1 MSVILYDLAD
11 GEGRLFS
18 PNCWRTRM
26 ALAHKGLAV
35 EARPTRFADIANICG
50 GTQKTIPVIEDG
62 DTVLGDSWA
71 IALYLEDSYR
81 DAPSLFGSDEGRTY
95 AQFVQA
101 WAQSQLHARLA
112 RLIIK
117 DIHDRL
123 DPADQTY
130 FRKSREKM
138 LGASLEDV
146 HASRDDRVADFRA
159 ALQPARLVLGVQPYL
174 GGEVPRYADYLLFG
188 ALQWARVISP
198 LVLLEPEDEVQRWF
212 ERCLDL
218 HDGAGRREPA
228 CL

>member
-1 MSVILYDLAD
+1 MSVVLYDLAD
-11 GEGRLFS
+11 GRGRLFS

-26 ALAHKGLAV
+26 ALAHKGLEV
-35 EARPTRFADIANICG
+35 DVRPTLFTDIGGICG

-62 DTVLGDSWA
+62 ATVLGDSWA
-71 IALYLEDSYR
+71 IALYLEETYSE
-81 DAPSLFGSDEGRTY
+81 APPLFGSDEGRTY

-101 WAQSQLHARLA
+101 WAQTALHARLA

-117 DIHDRL
+117 DIHDSL
-123 DPADQTY
+123 APVDQPY

-138 LGASLEDV
+138 LGMSLEDV
-146 HASRDDRVADFRA
+146 HASRDARIAEFRE

-174 GGEVPRYADYLLFG
+174 GGEEPRYADYLLFG
-188 ALQWARVISP
+188 ALQWPRVISP
-198 LVLLEPEDEVQRWF
+198 VKLLEPEDVVQRWF

-218 HDGAGRREPA
+218 HGGIGRAEPA

>member
-11 GEGRLFS
+11 GSGRLFS

-26 ALAHKGLAV
+26 ALTHKGL
-35 EARPTRFADIANICG
+35 EIETRPTRFTDIAGICG

-62 DTVLGDSWA
+62 ATVLGDSWA
-71 IALYLEDSYR
+71 IALYLEDAYP

-101 WAQSQLHARLA
+101 WAQSQLHARLT

-123 DPADQTY
+123 DPADQAY
-130 FRKSREKM
+130 FRASREK
-138 LGASLEDV
+138 LLAASLEEV
-146 HASRDDRVADFRA
+146 HDSRDSRIEDFRA
-159 ALQPARLVLGVQPYL
+159 ALQPARLVLGVQSYL
-174 GGEVPRYADYLLFG
+174 GGDAPRYADYLLFG

-198 LVLLEPEDEVQRWF
+198 LQLLEPEDEVQRWF

-218 HDGAGRREPA
+218 HGGIGRAEPA